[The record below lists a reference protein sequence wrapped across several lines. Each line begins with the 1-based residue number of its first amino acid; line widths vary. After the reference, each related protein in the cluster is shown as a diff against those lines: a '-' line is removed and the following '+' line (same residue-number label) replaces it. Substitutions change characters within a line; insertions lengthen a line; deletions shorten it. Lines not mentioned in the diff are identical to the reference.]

1 VIARRLRQ
9 RTRTSAGPGEGD
21 ADVQALAL
29 DLLDGAFVRIAR
41 IFSRLCDSRI
51 QESGLPADL
60 LANGGGQAVVYGADR
75 VDQWLLGALLDQT
88 DDLIVAL
95 NQELRLTFVSLG
107 VQRTIGR
114 SAGRLLGLTVVDA
127 ALFGPHARR
136 VHERLAQALEARGSV
151 RFELEWNHGEAGA
164 RIYDIRIVA
173 QRPPGDTRG
182 GVLLR
187 AQDITDHRRIE
198 QDLRLRERE
207 FRTLAENSP
216 DNIIR
221 YGMDCRAVYCNR
233 EIEERVTVMAH
244 RIVGRTPCEAAPPGM
259 MGCDAYEQQVW
270 RTLTTGERCTVELQV
285 PHPNGEIRV
294 HSIVITAERNAQG
307 EICGALAV
315 GRDVTEQVRIRQAL
329 AEKEREFRSLAEN
342 AGDNIMRWDTEGR
355 VRYLNPAMVKV
366 LGVPAEQVLGKT
378 ANGLRA
384 DSHLH
389 PVDHAVRR
397 VVHEGHP
404 RMLQLRMPGAAG
416 GPEQVHEIRLV
427 PEHDEQGKVCS
438 VLGIGRDITEQIA
451 QMELIESLVRTDS
464 LTRLA
469 NRQALQERAP
479 IAFAAAARR
488 GSGVGVMVL
497 DLDQFKAINDGMGH
511 SAGDDLLCEV
521 AGRLNGCLRVND
533 LLVRLGGD
541 EFVILAADV
550 ADARSLAAIATKV
563 HGALSQP
570 LMLARREVRVTASI
584 GVAIYPNDG
593 ASLEQLLAHADSAMY
608 HAKRLGRGRTEY
620 YRAELSEAVQRRLL
634 LEESMREACMGE
646 GLVLFFQPQVS
657 LHRPHSPVGAEALL
671 RWRHPTLG
679 MLTPDAFI
687 QLAEETG
694 MIVPMGRWVLETA
707 ARTAV
712 RWNRELPDPLCISV
726 NVSTRQFM
734 LDNLPDVVDDVL
746 ARTGCNPRW
755 LSIEITE
762 SALLED
768 STIVQQALEAFRVRG
783 MQIAIDDFGTGYSA
797 LNYLGRFHVDCMKID
812 KSFVQAIGRSSRDGE
827 LVKAF
832 VAMASALNLSTVAE
846 GIETDEQAA
855 FLLAHGCRHAQ
866 GYRFGRPMPQ
876 AQFESEVLRAA
887 ILDGAKSVQP

>member
-1 VIARRLRQ
+1 MY
-9 RTRTSAGPGEGD
+9 GD
-21 ADVQALAL
+21 
-29 DLLDGAFVRIAR
+29 
-41 IFSRLCDSRI
+41 
-51 QESGLPADL
+51 
-60 LANGGGQAVVYGADR
+60 DR

-95 NQELRLTFVSLG
+95 NQDLRLTFVSPG
-107 VQRTIGR
+107 VERTIGR
-114 SAGRLLGLTVVDA
+114 SAAGLLGLTVVDA
-127 ALFGPHARR
+127 ALFGAHARR
-136 VHERLAQALEARGSV
+136 VHERLAQALDARGSV
-151 RFELEWNHGEAGA
+151 RFEVEWDRGEVGP

-173 QRPPGDTRG
+173 QRLPGEARG
-182 GVLLR
+182 SVLLR

-221 YGMDCRAVYCNR
+221 YGMDGRAVYCNR
-233 EIEERVTVMAH
+233 EIEERVTVSAQ
-244 RIVGRTPCEAAPPGM
+244 RIVGRMPCEAAPPGM
-259 MGCDAYEQQVW
+259 VGCEAYEQQVW
-270 RTLTTGERCTVELQV
+270 RTLATGERGTVELQV
-285 PHPNGEIRV
+285 PHPSGEIRV
-294 HSIVITAERNAQG
+294 HSVVITAERNAHG

-342 AGDNIMRWDTEGR
+342 AGDNIVRWDAEGC
-355 VRYLNPAMVKV
+355 VRYLNPAMLKV
-366 LGVPAEQVLGKT
+366 LGVSAEHVLGK
-378 ANGLRA
+378 AAGRA
-384 DSHLH
+384 GPDHRFYAI
-389 PVDHAVRR
+389 DHAVRR
-397 VVHEGHP
+397 VAHEGHP
-404 RMLQLRMPGAAG
+404 RMLQLRMPAPGDG
-416 GPEQVHEIRLV
+416 QEQQVHEIRLV
-427 PEHDEQGKVCS
+427 PERDEEGKVCS

-451 QMELIESLVRTDS
+451 QLELIESLVRTDS

-469 NRQALQERAP
+469 NRQALHERAP
-479 IAFAAAARR
+479 VAFAAAARR
-488 GSGVGVMVL
+488 GTGVGIMVL

-521 AGRLNGCLRVND
+521 ARRLNGCLRVND

-541 EFVILAADV
+541 EFVILAPDV
-550 ADARSLAAIATKV
+550 ADARSLAAIAAKV
-563 HGALSQP
+563 HGALSKP
-570 LMLARREVRVTASI
+570 LTLARREVRVSASV
-584 GVAIYPNDG
+584 GVAVYPHDG
-593 ASLEQLLAHADSAMY
+593 AGLEEILAHADSAMY
-608 HAKRLGRGRTEY
+608 HAKRQGRGRTEY

-634 LEESMREACMGE
+634 IEESMREACTGE
-646 GLVLFFQPQVS
+646 GLALFFQPQVS
-657 LHRPHSPVGAEALL
+657 LQRPDRPVGAEALL
-671 RWRHPTLG
+671 RWHHPALG

-687 QLAEETG
+687 HLAEESG
-694 MIVPMGRWVLETA
+694 MIVPMGRWVLEAA

-712 RWNRELPDPLCISV
+712 RWNSELSDPLCISV

-734 LDNLPDVVDDVL
+734 LDHLPSAVDEVL
-746 ARTGCNPRW
+746 ARTGCDPRW

-768 STIVQQALEAFRVRG
+768 SHLVQQALEAFRMRG
-783 MQIAIDDFGTGYSA
+783 MQVAIDDFGTGYSA

-866 GYRFGRPMPQ
+866 GYRYGRPMPQ
-876 AQFESEVLRAA
+876 AQFESEVLRSV
-887 ILDGAKSVQP
+887 ILGGLQPVGL